1 MTKEQ
6 LIKLL
11 SGKIKMIRAEMGYTQ
26 EQMAEVLGISKKTL
40 VQIEKGRTKASW
52 TTLVA
57 LVALHPDSLTIQS
70 ILGEEPMEIIEMAAH
85 SILERPKGRTLG
97 GKLWWAEIVREGDYI
112 LQQNMISMHYRI
124 LDIDHTRWYSTFDEE
139 EALARLSDLSK
150 SVDWDR
156 RMNPDSKKT
165 ITL

>member
-6 LIKLL
+6 LIHLL
-11 SGKIKMIRAEMGYTQ
+11 SGKIKIIRTEMGYTQ
-26 EQMAEVLGISKKTL
+26 EQMAEVIGISKKTL

-52 TTLVA
+52 TAIVA
-57 LVALHPDSLTIQS
+57 LVALHRDSITIQS
-70 ILGEEPMEIIEMAAH
+70 ILGEEPLDIIEMAAH

-97 GKLWWAEIVREGDYI
+97 GKIWWKEIDQDGDYI

-124 LDIDHTRWYSTFDEE
+124 LNVDHIRWYSTFDEE
-139 EALARLSDLSK
+139 EARTRLSDLSK

-156 RMNPDSKKT
+156 HISSNSKKG
-165 ITL
+165 ISL

>member
-6 LIKLL
+6 LIQLL
-11 SGKIKMIRAEMGYTQ
+11 SGKIKLVRTEMGYTQ
-26 EQMAEVLGISKKTL
+26 EQMAEVIGISKKTL
-40 VQIEKGRTKASW
+40 VQIEKGRSKASW
-52 TTLVA
+52 TAIVA

-97 GKLWWAEIVREGDYI
+97 GKLWWTEIQREGDYI

-124 LDIDHTRWYSTFDEE
+124 LDIDHIRWYSTFDEE

-156 RMNPDSKKT
+156 RLSHNSKKT
-165 ITL
+165 ISL

>member
-6 LIKLL
+6 LIQLL
-11 SGKIKMIRAEMGYTQ
+11 SGKIKLVRKEMGYTQ

-40 VQIEKGRTKASW
+40 VQIEKGRSKASW
-52 TTLVA
+52 TAVVA
-57 LVALHPDSLTIQS
+57 LVALHPESLTIQS
-70 ILGEEPMEIIEMAAH
+70 ILGEEPMEIIEIAAH

-97 GKLWWAEIVREGDYI
+97 GKLWWNEIKQEGDYI

-124 LDIDHTRWYSTFDEE
+124 LDTTHIRWYSTFDQD
-139 EALARLSDLSK
+139 EAHARLTDLAN

-156 RMNPDSKKT
+156 RVSHDPKKSVS
-165 ITL
+165 L